1 MSVIKR
7 ILVNKGYLSFFI
19 AVPLLTS
26 SAFIQ
31 VECPVCEGGGT
42 IISSHNMQ
50 YVRIDDV
57 DTELK
62 RVQMEACTMALIYK
76 YGIEISVSNDNERE
90 AIGYLEMVL
99 VNYETGRPIS
109 TEYVVIEVAGGAS
122 IRLSYD
128 ITFRTGTDVYSRT
141 GAAAR
146 VLVGDI
152 PDSTCGGTGR
162 IPLNKYPLISLLKQ
176 QVYELQK
183 AEIPWQPPPHFWEGD
198 HDIIDWIYEIP
209 ATTTGVENHD

>member
-1 MSVIKR
+1 MAKIMNIFKKIWR
-7 ILVNKGYLSFFI
+7 NKGYLSFFL
-19 AVPLLTS
+19 AVPLLTT

-31 VECPVCEGGGT
+31 VPCPVCEGGGT

-50 YVRIDDV
+50 YVRVDDT

-76 YGIEISVSNDNERE
+76 YGIALSISNDGDQE
-90 AIGYLEMVL
+90 AIGYIEMVL

-109 TEYVVIEVAGGAS
+109 TEYVVIEVPGS
-122 IRLSYD
+122 TTIRVSYD
-128 ITFRTGTDVYSRT
+128 ITFRTGTDAYSRT

-152 PDSTCGGTGR
+152 PDSTCGGTGK
-162 IPLNKYPLISLLKQ
+162 IPLNKQPLISLLKK

-198 HDIIDWIYEIP
+198 HDVLDWIYQLPLE
-209 ATTTGVENHD
+209 EDE